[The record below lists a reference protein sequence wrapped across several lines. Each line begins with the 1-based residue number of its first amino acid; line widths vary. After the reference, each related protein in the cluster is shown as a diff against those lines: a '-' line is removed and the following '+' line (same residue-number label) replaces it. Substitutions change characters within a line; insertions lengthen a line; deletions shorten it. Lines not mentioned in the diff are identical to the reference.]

1 MDTYLRYTML
11 HRDLPQAMSQT
22 AKDPILA
29 RETEYFKKNYSKVE
43 TVDDLLNDYRLYN
56 YMMKAMGMED
66 MAYAKG
72 MVRRVLTE
80 GTTDRRAL
88 ANTLNDSRFKDL
100 AEAFSFNKDG
110 TKAGTF
116 DWSAELLD
124 HKVVRYTNVPGEK
137 VSDTERL
144 ADYFRQK
151 IPRDVV
157 VASQL
162 VLDPA
167 LFRVASVV
175 FNIPKDIL
183 NSSTSD
189 QADWLREN
197 VDMKD
202 FDQAIEL
209 RDLTDQYKDKVKEQ
223 EEAFTKLITD
233 RYVRENFE
241 ANEGADNN
249 GVRLAL
255 VFKRTAP
262 DISDAYEIIASP
274 ALYQVVKTVL
284 GLPASINST
293 NVDYQAKLI
302 NEKFDIKKFKD
313 PEEVDKFVKKFV
325 SIYDVMSDTSPSP
338 TVQIFSNN
346 ANAGISANVLAASN
360 ALKLGG

>member
-80 GTTDRRAL
+80 GTTDKKAL
-88 ANTLNDSRFKDL
+88 ANTLTDSRFKDL

-110 TKAGTF
+110 TSAGTF
-116 DWSAELLD
+116 DWDAEFLD
-124 HKVVRYTNVPGEK
+124 DTVVRYTKAPGEE
-137 VSDTERL
+137 VDDTERL

-151 IPRDVV
+151 IPRDVA

-162 VLDPA
+162 ILDPA
-167 LFRVASVV
+167 LFRVSSVV
-175 FNIPKDIL
+175 FDVPKEIL
-183 NSSTSD
+183 NGSTSD
-189 QADWLREN
+189 QTEWFREN
-197 VDMKD
+197 VDMERLES
-202 FDQAIEL
+202 ASEL
-209 RDLTDQYKDKVKEQ
+209 RDLADSYIDKVKKQ
-223 EEAFTKLITD
+223 GVDFTKLITD

-241 ANEGADNN
+241 ANEGADNS

-274 ALYQVVKTVL
+274 ALYQVVRTVL
-284 GLPASINST
+284 GLPESMSSASI
-293 NVDYQAKLI
+293 DHQAKLI

-325 SIYDVMSDTSPSP
+325 SIYDVVNNTNPSP
-338 TVQIFSNN
+338 TVQIFTNN